1 MTNVKKLWL
10 FLAFLLFVSFGVLI
24 WSGNQIYQ
32 QAPPMPEKVLTS
44 DGQLLY
50 SRAEIE
56 KGRQVWQSFGG
67 MQLGSIWGHGG
78 YVAPDWSA
86 DWMHRELMAL
96 LNLWANRDYGV
107 ESFELANAEQQD
119 ALEDRLKSLVRKNTS
134 HHDTRVITLR
144 WDRRQARHP
153 VAEQ

>member
-56 KGRQVWQSFGG
+56 KGRQVWQSFGR
-67 MQLGSIWGHGG
+67 MQLGQNRGPGG
-78 YVAPDWSA
+78 
-86 DWMHRELMAL
+86 
-96 LNLWANRDYGV
+96 
-107 ESFELANAEQQD
+107 
-119 ALEDRLKSLVRKNTS
+119 
-134 HHDTRVITLR
+134 
-144 WDRRQARHP
+144 
-153 VAEQ
+153 

>member
-56 KGRQVWQSFGG
+56 KGLQVWQSCGG
-67 MQLGSIWGHGG
+67 MQLGSCWGHVG
-78 YVAPDWSA
+78 
-86 DWMHRELMAL
+86 
-96 LNLWANRDYGV
+96 
-107 ESFELANAEQQD
+107 
-119 ALEDRLKSLVRKNTS
+119 
-134 HHDTRVITLR
+134 
-144 WDRRQARHP
+144 
-153 VAEQ
+153 